1 MASCPLR
8 IVTYAMRLL
17 SGDHTGA
24 ITNSVLA
31 LVVSRMLVP
40 VAMSTMKRSAV
51 SLGKSF
57 FTTATRE
64 PSGETT
70 VSP

>member
-1 MASCPLR
+1 LR
-8 IVTYAMRLL
+8 IVTYAIRLP

-24 ITNSVLA
+24 MTNSVLA
-31 LVVSRMLVP
+31 LVVIRALMP
-40 VAMSTMKRSAV
+40 VATSTMKRSAV

-57 FTTATRE
+57 LTTATRV